1 MATRCLSIGG
11 SSFLPIRLR
20 RRLNAVRAAAR
31 LKQQSFLFNIDLKSG
46 SGLDL
51 RARCLHRSLGAER
64 TFAAYVAGCEPVARV
79 MLELHEVR

>member
-46 SGLDL
+46 SASIYGPAVFTEALVPNEL
-51 RARCLHRSLGAER
+51 SPPMSPGANRWRA
-64 TFAAYVAGCEPVARV
+64 
-79 MLELHEVR
+79 